1 MGDLFQDVR
10 GSTNDGGCGFST
22 LLIDKL
28 EQFASLHMAERRRV
42 SGEPLVEYARHA
54 ISRLCALNL
63 DAHTVIAGAVWQ
75 SVVLKPELIDDIEKD
90 FGAEASELVRRV
102 GKISAIDYS
111 AGEGEQAEQFCNL
124 ILALARDIR
133 VLFVLLV
140 DRAHIL
146 SVSNRY
152 QLKDIVKL
160 AKEAR
165 EIFAPLANR
174 LGIGS
179 LKQELDDLSF
189 QILEPEIFHELKRKV
204 EARSADREQ
213 YLKTV
218 VDVIR
223 AQMKEEGLD
232 IQIKGRLKHFDS
244 IYKKMLK
251 QNIPFDEVYDLVGVR
266 LIAEDLKECYA
277 VLGIIHSL
285 WKPIPRRFKDYIAMP
300 KQNMYQSIHTT
311 VIGPS
316 GYPLEVQIRSRE
328 MDRIAECGI
337 AAHWIYKDK
346 HIDRKYEHKFAW
358 LRQIM
363 EWKKENRD
371 PVEMMEILKVDLFPD
386 EVYVFTPKGEVR
398 TLPKGATVVDFAY
411 LIHTTIGQHCKGAR
425 INNQIVPLKTEL
437 GNGDIVEIIT
447 SATSRPSM
455 DWLAFVRT
463 SSARSKIKRFLR
475 EQQKERSILTGR
487 ENLIKALRRQRMLTE
502 GIFES
507 EVFAQACS
515 RQGYKNADDLFA
527 ALGFGEI
534 TELQVINRL
543 TTEFAGKK
551 PDREASR
558 SSSQRE
564 SKKVRIGQSSDMMM
578 RFARCCEPIPG
589 ESIVGYITYGRG
601 ITIHSSTCVNLTKLE
616 KERVIKAEWEKDDR
630 PAYPIRITFRGFY
643 QPELINELTRLI
655 ERFKAKLVSQRIET
669 SGNLR
674 MRGEIQVEISEFSK
688 IEQMLSELKKIQG
701 IMQANRMKSRK
712 K

>member
-1 MGDLFQDVR
+1 MSDLREVLIRAIESSGQLDP
-10 GSTNDGGCGFST
+10 D
-22 LLIDKL
+22 LLTGKIDRFLPK
-28 EQFASLHMAERRRV
+28 FISGRIR
-42 SGEPLVEYARHA
+42 SNGEPLDDYIKDIVEKL
-54 ISRLCALNL
+54 SSLNL
-63 DAHTVIAGAVWQ
+63 DIHTIIAGAVWQ
-75 SVVLKPELIDDIEKD
+75 TVVIQSDLQSAVESE
-90 FGAEASELVRRV
+90 FGGEISELVRRV
-102 GKISAIDYS
+102 CKISAIDYS

-133 VLFVLLV
+133 VLFLLLV
-140 DRAHIL
+140 DRTHVLAMLH
-146 SVSNRY
+146 RY
-152 QLKDIVKL
+152 PQKDAVKL
-160 AKEAR
+160 AKESR

-179 LKQELDDLSF
+179 LKLELDDLSF
-189 QILEPEIFHELKRKV
+189 QILEPEIYFELKRKV
-204 EARSADREQ
+204 EARSADRET
-213 YLKTV
+213 YLQMV
-218 VDVIR
+218 VQIIIEK
-223 AQMKEEGLD
+223 MKEDGID
-232 IQIKGRLKHFDS
+232 VQIKGRLKHFDS

-266 LIAEDLKECYA
+266 VIAADLKECYA
-277 VLGIIHSL
+277 VLGVIHSL

-316 GYPLEVQIRSRE
+316 GYPLEVQIRSKE

-346 HIDRKYEHKFAW
+346 SVDRKYEHKFAW

-363 EWKKENRD
+363 EWKKESRD

-437 GNGDIVEIIT
+437 SNGDIIEIVT
-447 SATSRPSM
+447 SASARPSM

-475 EQQKERSILTGR
+475 EQQKESAIQTGR
-487 ENLIKALRRQRMLTE
+487 ENLTRMLKKNRLLME
-502 GIFES
+502 GILES
-507 EVFAQACS
+507 KVFDHVVS
-515 RQGYKNADDLFA
+515 KMGYKSADDLFA
-527 ALGFGEI
+527 ALGFGEVSEI
-534 TELQVINRL
+534 QVLNRFETEQTAKV
-543 TTEFAGKK
+543 
-551 PDREASR
+551 ASR
-558 SSSQRE
+558 ASIKTLPTVNT
-564 SKKVRIGQSSDMMM
+564 KKVTIGQSTDMMM

-601 ITIHSSTCVNLTKLE
+601 ITIHSVRCVNLTKLE
-616 KERVIKAEWEKDDR
+616 KERLIKAEWEKDDR
-630 PAYPIRITFRGFY
+630 PSYPVRIGFKGFY
-643 QPELINELTRLI
+643 RPELMSEISSILEKSNS
-655 ERFKAKLVSQRIET
+655 KLVTHKIET
-669 SGNLR
+669 VENMK
-674 MRGEIQVEISEFSK
+674 MRGEIQVAIYEFSK
-688 IEQMLSELKKIQG
+688 IEHIMNAMQKIQG
-701 IMQANRMKSRK
+701 IKQVNRMKSRK

>member
-10 GSTNDGGCGFST
+10 GSTNDGVCGLSSP
-22 LLIDKL
+22 LVEKL
-28 EQFASLHMAERRRV
+28 EQFASLHMAEHRRV

-54 ISRLCALNL
+54 ITRLCALNL
-63 DAHTVIAGAVWQ
+63 DVHTVIAGAVWQ
-75 SVVLKPELIDDIEKD
+75 SVILKPELMDEIERS

-133 VLFVLLV
+133 VLFILLV

-146 SVSNRY
+146 SVSNAY
-152 QLKDIVKL
+152 LLKDRVKL

-189 QILEPEIFHELKRKV
+189 QILEPEIFIELKRKV

-223 AQMKEEGLD
+223 TQMEHEGLD

-437 GNGDIVEIIT
+437 ANGDIVEIIT
-447 SATSRPSM
+447 SASSRPSM

-475 EQQKERSILTGR
+475 EQQKERSILIGR
-487 ENLIKALRRQRMLTE
+487 ENLIKMLRRQRMLTE

-507 EVFAQACS
+507 EAFAQVTA
-515 RQGYKNADDLFA
+515 RMGYKAVDDLFA

-534 TELQVINRL
+534 TDLQIINRL
-543 TTEFAGKK
+543 TTELAEKK
-551 PDREASR
+551 PERELPR
-558 SSSQRE
+558 STPARE
-564 SKKVRIGQSSDMMM
+564 SKKIRIGQSTDMMM
-578 RFARCCEPIPG
+578 HFARCCEPIPG
-589 ESIVGYITYGRG
+589 ESIVGYITHGRG
-601 ITIHSSTCVNLTKLE
+601 ITIHSASCVNVAKLE
-616 KERVIKAEWEKDDR
+616 KERIIRAEWEKDDR
-630 PAYPIRITFRGFY
+630 PAYPIRIAFRGFY

-669 SGNLR
+669 TGNLR
-674 MRGEIQVEISEFSK
+674 MRGEIQVEVSEFSK
-688 IEQMLSELKKIQG
+688 IEQMMNELKKIQG
-701 IMQANRMKSRK
+701 VMQANRMKSRK